1 MTSFAHAVRPRHRQ
15 HGQSRA
21 RLALYLLGRG
31 KRLCPPTPQASVAKK
46 IFGPHVTQADPSR
59 HVFREWSLT
68 KEMNMTPRLN
78 TFAAAPAA
86 MKSWLDWS
94 TGILKNGLE
103 DSLMELVKIRASQ
116 INGCAVCLHMHTAAA
131 RKHGESE
138 ERLYLLD
145 AWRESPLYSE
155 RERAA
160 LAWTEALTLV
170 SVTHAPD
177 DVYRDVQAQFT
188 EQEQVTL
195 TLLIVAINGWNRVQ
209 VGFRAVHPV
218 QQRQAA

>member
-1 MTSFAHAVRPRHRQ
+1 MSHA
-15 HGQSRA
+15 
-21 RLALYLLGRG
+21 
-31 KRLCPPTPQASVAKK
+31 
-46 IFGPHVTQADPSR
+46 ADPSR
-59 HVFREWSLT
+59 HVFREQPST

-78 TFAAAPAA
+78 TFAAAPAL

-94 TGILKNGLE
+94 TGSLKSGLE

-131 RKHGESE
+131 RKHGETE

-170 SVTHAPD
+170 SETHAPD
-177 DVYRDVQAQFT
+177 DVYRAVQAQFT
-188 EQEQVTL
+188 EQEQVAL
-195 TLLIVAINGWNRVQ
+195 TLLIVAINGWNRIQ

-218 QQRQAA
+218 ERREAA